1 MKKLYRNIR
10 LRMEIPSGID
20 VLAALFLTLMC
31 GNITAEIV
39 SRPINS
45 YMQAAC
51 MLLTIALGIITL
63 RMIALW
69 IFEYVTNKN
78 K

>member
-1 MKKLYRNIR
+1 MKNLYRNIR

-20 VLAALFLTLMC
+20 ILVAAILTVIC
-31 GNITAEIV
+31 GNITGEIV

-45 YMQAAC
+45 YVQAAC
-51 MLLTIALGIITL
+51 MLLTAALGIITL

-69 IFEYVTNKN
+69 IYEYVTNKN